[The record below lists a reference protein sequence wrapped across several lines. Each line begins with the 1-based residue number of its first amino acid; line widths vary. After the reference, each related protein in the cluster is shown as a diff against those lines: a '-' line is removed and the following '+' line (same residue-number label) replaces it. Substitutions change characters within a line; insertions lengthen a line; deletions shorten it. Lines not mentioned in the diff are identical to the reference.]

1 MGKIGEWLDGRKRNI
16 GLTLTL
22 VLAWV
27 HARGY
32 IDSGLYQLALGLLT
46 IWGIVAVS
54 DAVRKEGI

>member
-46 IWGIVAVS
+46 I
-54 DAVRKEGI
+54 